1 MSSSSASARADT
13 GVTGRTAIVTGSGR
27 GIGFGVA
34 DALARSGARV
44 GIFDIDPDLAAEAAA
59 SINSAH
65 GDGTAAPFALDLTS
79 ADAVEAAVAQAMST
93 FGSVDILVN
102 NAGVIT
108 GPTNVDELSER
119 DWDWVVGTNTKSQ
132 FLMARAVTPH
142 MKRAGFGRIIN
153 IASRSWLGV
162 AGRVHYAASKGAVV
176 SFTRSLAIELGGFG
190 ITANCISPTLV
201 ITPLFE
207 ATPQADQDDVMRRV
221 RAQPIPRP
229 GTSDDI
235 ADGVL
240 FFADEAASFITGQH
254 VYIGGGADL
263 MTATP

>member
-1 MSSSSASARADT
+1 MSSDQSDGERS
-13 GVTGRTAIVTGSGR
+13 GVAGRGAIVTGSAQ

-34 DALARSGARV
+34 RALAAAGARV
-44 GIFDIDPDLAAEAAA
+44 AVFDIAADAAGSAAA
-59 SINSAH
+59 SLNEELGKGSASAH
-65 GDGTAAPFALDLTS
+65 AVDLTS
-79 ADAVEAAVAQAMST
+79 AEAVESAVAEVAAG
-93 FGSVDILVN
+93 FGSIDILVN

-108 GPTNVDELSER
+108 GPTDVDELPER

-132 FLMARAVTPH
+132 FLMSRAVVPH
-142 MKRAGFGRIIN
+142 MKRQQYGRIIN

-176 SFTRSLAIELGGFG
+176 SLTRSLAIELGGFG

-207 ATPQADQDDVMRRV
+207 ATPKEDRDDVMRRV

-229 GTSDDI
+229 GTVEDI
-235 ADGVL
+235 AHAVL
-240 FFADEAASFITGQH
+240 FYADERASFITGQH
-254 VYIGGGADL
+254 LYVGGGADL

>member
-1 MSSSSASARADT
+1 MSSSPANSRTGT
-13 GVTGRTAIVTGSGR
+13 GVNGRVALVTGSGGGIGR
-27 GIGFGVA
+27 GIA
-34 DALARSGARV
+34 EALAAAGARV
-44 GIFDIDPDLAAEAAA
+44 AILDINRDLAAETAGAIVERWGKGA
-59 SINSAH
+59 
-65 GDGTAAPFALDLTS
+65 AAPFAVDLTS
-79 ADAVEAAVAQAMST
+79 SQEVESVVANAVET
-93 FGSVDILVN
+93 FGSADILVN

-108 GPTNVDELSER
+108 GPTNIDELAER

-132 FLMARAVTPH
+132 FLTARAVAPH
-142 MKRAGFGRIIN
+142 MKQAAFGRIIN

-176 SFTRSLAIELGGFG
+176 SFTRSLALELGPFG

-201 ITPLFE
+201 ITPLFQ

-229 GTSDDI
+229 GTPEDI
-235 ADGVL
+235 AHGVL
-240 FFADEAASFITGQH
+240 FFADEAASYITGQH

-263 MTATP
+263 MTGTP